1 MPPHL
6 PLTENKIAA
15 LVVGAMVGCED
26 GPVDAEDNINE
37 VATDVEIDD
46 DSADE
51 VDTDVELDFSASVT
65 DVEPARLAEAW
76 EEGDGALELPLRLDA
91 LALDP

>member
-1 MPPHL
+1 
-6 PLTENKIAA
+6 LTENKIAA

-26 GPVDAEDNINE
+26 RPNDDEENNLSE
-37 VATDVEIDD
+37 VAPDVKVDD

-51 VDTDVELDFSASVT
+51 VDTDVE
-65 DVEPARLAEAW
+65 PAWLPEVS
-76 EEGDGALELPLRLDA
+76 EDECGGGALELPLLLDA